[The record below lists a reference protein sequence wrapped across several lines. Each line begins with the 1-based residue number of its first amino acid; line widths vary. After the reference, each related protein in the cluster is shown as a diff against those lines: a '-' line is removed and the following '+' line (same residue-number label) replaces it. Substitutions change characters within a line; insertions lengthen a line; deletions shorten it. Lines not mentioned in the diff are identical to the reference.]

1 MNIFNTIIK
10 SIPSNKST
18 YKVIL
23 LYGFFFVLAFFA
35 WGFTKSYTAD
45 VTVNLNIVGKPNEVT
60 IIDSVPAQV
69 SVPME
74 GKVFSHLYYRIF
86 TPEAN
91 INFLSK
97 FQKSSSELII
107 TLDDIYAATNLNTLF
122 RPQNA
127 LKMMSDFPLVLTA
140 VTNEGKKVPVTFEGS
155 INLQFNPITMSLVN
169 WPVCSPDSVVVYA
182 KNEVLEKIDSVA
194 LKPFAVK
201 DFSDT
206 VMTVGLRTIPGVRYE
221 TTNVKLRLDL
231 ERNYLKRASIDVAP
245 KEIRGMKIQ
254 YRPATVDI
262 LYYVPESF
270 YSAKAPT
277 VAVFT
282 DDIDLSKKSG
292 RVAVRKAEEYP
303 HRKIYKILEDS
314 VTWTVK

>member
-1 MNIFNTIIK
+1 M
-10 SIPSNKST
+10 NKST

-23 LYGFFFVLAFFA
+23 LYGFFFVLSFFA

-45 VTVNLNIVGKPNEVT
+45 VDVNLNIVGKPGEVT
-60 IIDSVPAQV
+60 IIDSVPARV

-74 GKVFSHLYYRIF
+74 GKVFSHLYYKIF

-97 FQKSSSELII
+97 YQKSSSELVI

-122 RPQNA
+122 RSQNSP
-127 LKMMSDFPLVLTA
+127 KMQSGFPLVLTA
-140 VTNEGKKVPVTFEGS
+140 VTHEGKKVPVAFEGS

-182 KNEVLEKIDSVA
+182 KSEVLEKIDSVA
-194 LKPFAVK
+194 LKPFTVR

-245 KEIRGMKIQ
+245 KEVRGMKIQ

-270 YSAKAPT
+270 YNAKAPT
-277 VAVFT
+277 VAVFA

>member
-1 MNIFNTIIK
+1 M
-10 SIPSNKST
+10 
-18 YKVIL
+18 IL
-23 LYGFFFVLAFFA
+23 LYGFFFVLSFFA

-45 VTVNLNIVGKPNEVT
+45 VDVNLNIVGKPGEVT
-60 IIDSVPAQV
+60 IIDSVPARV

-74 GKVFSHLYYRIF
+74 GKVFSHLYYKIF

-97 FQKSSSELII
+97 YQKSTSELVI

-122 RPQNA
+122 RPQNSP
-127 LKMMSDFPLVLTA
+127 KMQSGFPLVLTA
-140 VTNEGKKVPVTFEGS
+140 VTHEGKKVPVAFEGS

-182 KNEVLEKIDSVA
+182 KSEILEKIDSVA
-194 LKPFAVK
+194 LKPFTVR

-245 KEIRGMKIQ
+245 KEVRGMKIQ

-270 YSAKAPT
+270 YNAKAPT
-277 VAVFT
+277 VAVFA

>member
-1 MNIFNTIIK
+1 M
-10 SIPSNKST
+10 NKST

-23 LYGFFFVLAFFA
+23 LYGFFFVLSFFA

-60 IIDSVPAQV
+60 IIDSVPARV

-74 GKVFSHLYYRIF
+74 GKVFSHLYYKIF

-97 FQKSSSELII
+97 YQKSTSELVI
-107 TLDDIYAATNLNTLF
+107 TVEDIYAATNLHTLF
-122 RPQNA
+122 RPQNSP
-127 LKMMSDFPLVLTA
+127 KMQSGFPLVLTA
-140 VTNEGKKVPVTFEGS
+140 VTHEGKKVPVAFEGS

-182 KNEVLEKIDSVA
+182 KSEVLEKIDSVA
-194 LKPFAVK
+194 LKPFTVR

-245 KEIRGMKIQ
+245 KEVRGMKIQ

-270 YSAKAPT
+270 YNAKAPT
-277 VAVFT
+277 VAVFA

>member
-1 MNIFNTIIK
+1 M
-10 SIPSNKST
+10 
-18 YKVIL
+18 IL
-23 LYGFFFVLAFFA
+23 LYGFFFVLSFFA

-45 VTVNLNIVGKPNEVT
+45 VEVNLNIVGKPGEVT
-60 IIDSVPAQV
+60 IIDSVPARV

-74 GKVFSHLYYRIF
+74 GKVFSHLYYKIF

-97 FQKSSSELII
+97 YQKSTSELVI

-122 RPQNA
+122 RPQNSP
-127 LKMMSDFPLVLTA
+127 KMQSGFPLVLTA
-140 VTNEGKKVPVTFEGS
+140 VTHEGKKVPVAFEGS

-182 KNEVLEKIDSVA
+182 KSEILEKIDSVA
-194 LKPFAVK
+194 LKPFTVR

-206 VMTVGLRTIPGVRYE
+206 VMMVGLRTIPGVRYE

-245 KEIRGMKIQ
+245 KEVRGMKIQ

-270 YSAKAPT
+270 YNAKAPT
-277 VAVFT
+277 VAVFA